1 MSTGGGAYIAIA
13 FSFALAGGIV
23 GKLKGSSFWLWFA
36 ISGLLPLFGL
46 LAAVAYRFD
55 SDELRRQ
62 CPTCGR
68 VTKIHD
74 ALCTRCGAE
83 LDFPEV
89 AIEPES
95 VTRNRVQAH

>member
-1 MSTGGGAYIAIA
+1 MSTGGGAYVFLA
-13 FSFALAGGIV
+13 FCFALAGGIV
-23 GKLKGSSFWLWFA
+23 GKLKGSSFWLWFL

-46 LAAVAYRFD
+46 LAALAYRFD

-68 VTKIHD
+68 VVKIYD
-74 ALCTRCGAE
+74 TLCTRCGSE

-89 AIEPES
+89 AIAPES
-95 VTRNRVQAH
+95 QTGRPRYTR